1 MNLDVLIFAAHPDD
15 VELAMGGTVAQ
26 FTKNDIKVGVIDLTK
41 GEMGSRGTVEI
52 RQTEADNASKILN
65 LTHRENLGLPDGK
78 VKLNDEFTEKV
89 VTRIRFHKPKVV
101 FGPYINDRHPDHI
114 GASQI
119 VKEAMFFSGNH
130 KYETLWKGEKQQ
142 AYRPDKLFYY
152 MQTFEFDPSFIVDI
166 SDSFETKMEAVRA
179 YASQFYNPNGNGP
192 ETFVSHKNFIEYL
205 EARAKFFGFQIR
217 KNYGE
222 PFYTE
227 EQVEL
232 DIINLFK

>member
-15 VELAMGGTVAQ
+15 VELAMGGTVAEL
-26 FTKNDIKVGVIDLTK
+26 TKNNLKVGIIDLTK

-52 RQTEADNASKILN
+52 RQAEASKASEILN

-78 VKLNDEFTEKV
+78 LKLNDEFTKHV
-89 VTRIRFHKPKVV
+89 VTRIRLHKPKVV

-119 VKEAMFFSGNH
+119 VKEAMFFSGNY
-130 KYETLWKGEKQQ
+130 KYETLWNGEKQK
-142 AYRPDKLFYY
+142 AYRPGKLFYY

-166 SDSFETKMEAVRA
+166 SDSFETKMQAVKA
-179 YASQFYNPNGNGP
+179 YASQFYNPESNEP
-192 ETFVSHKNFIEYL
+192 ETFISRKIFIEYL

-217 KNYGE
+217 KDSGE
-222 PFYTE
+222 PFFTE